1 MVVDTKLYEVLE
13 VSPNC
18 TIDDIRKSYRK
29 LALKWHPDKNPN
41 NKKEAEERYK
51 RLVGAYVVLSDEEK
65 REKYDKFGFNE
76 EINVV
81 DKDINRFKRGPHLSE
96 ILKDFNLFNLFN
108 NMMGDNFEEF
118 KYQSSSNSSNT
129 YNYKGSKEV
138 LDDNNNLSNS
148 DSDSDSDSSS
158 ESSESSSSMSNSDN
172 ENNSD
177 DESSFDFDEED
188 DEIYF
193 DEEEVNL
200 TLEEFYKGKEIKFLR
215 KKDGKNYEYHFK
227 IDPGME
233 HNMRIVFEEDDFSFI
248 LKEKGHKLFEREED
262 DLHCKI
268 KISFKESLCGFT
280 RDIQLLDGNILKLEI
295 NEIITPN
302 YEIIKENLGM
312 PIRRSKNL
320 FGDLFIKFIVDYPKK
335 LNDEQ
340 RNAIMKN
347 F

>member
-13 VSPNC
+13 LSPNC
-18 TIDDIRKSYRK
+18 SIDDIKKSYRK
-29 LALKWHPDKNPN
+29 LAFKWHPDKNPN

-51 RLVGAYVVLSDEEK
+51 KLVGAYVILSDAEK
-65 REKYDKFGFNE
+65 RDKYDKFGLNE

-108 NMMGDNFEEF
+108 NMMGGGGDNYEEF

-129 YNYKGSKEV
+129 YNFKGSKEI
-138 LDDNNNLSNS
+138 LEDNKNISNS
-148 DSDSDSDSSS
+148 DNDSSDTDD
-158 ESSESSSSMSNSDN
+158 SSESSSDN
-172 ENNSD
+172 EIDSD
-177 DESSFDFDEED
+177 DESSFNFEEEED
-188 DEIYF
+188 DDIYF

-215 KKDGKNYEYHFK
+215 KKEGKNYEYNFK
-227 IDPGME
+227 IEPGME
-233 HNMRIVFEEDDFSFI
+233 HNTRIVFEEDDFSFI
-248 LKEKGHKLFEREED
+248 LKEKGHKVFEREED

-268 KISFKESLCGFT
+268 KLSFKESLCGFT
-280 RDIQLLDGNILKLEI
+280 REIQLLDGSTLKLDIDEL
-295 NEIITPN
+295 ITSN

-320 FGDLFIKFIVDYPKK
+320 FGDLYIKFIIDYPKK
-335 LNDEQ
+335 LNEKQ
-340 RNAIMKN
+340 KEIININ